1 MPNGSVA
8 LWDILVNIQNG
19 QLLAFSEQSRRE
31 KMCQLQY
38 FAEYIFLLI
47 PESLGPGANA
57 VYDDT

>member
-1 MPNGSVA
+1 
-8 LWDILVNIQNG
+8 
-19 QLLAFSEQSRRE
+19 
-31 KMCQLQY
+31 MCQLQY